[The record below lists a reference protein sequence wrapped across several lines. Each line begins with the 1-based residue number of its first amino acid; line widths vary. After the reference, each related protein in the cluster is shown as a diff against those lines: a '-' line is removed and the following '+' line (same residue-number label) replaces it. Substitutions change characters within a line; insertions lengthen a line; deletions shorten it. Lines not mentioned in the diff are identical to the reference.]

1 MTTISINIDRIN
13 HLLKLYKLEKK
24 EFLLLVSKGLK
35 KKFTAEEV
43 FKSEIKTSLLK
54 KIDNVFGKGLNYYI
68 DPKQLREAKEESI
81 FFRKDKFNAEL
92 NLSAKKVVNHFEE
105 EKISLSALS
114 KLSDLKHERLLPV
127 FTVKDK
133 PKEVAAKIREKLYPE
148 FNNRK
153 REFLKSLI
161 AKFAEYNIL
170 VFEFVEN
177 WNKKEKVNIN
187 GFYLKPGTIVLK
199 RNQKSFSREIFTLIH
214 ELGHY
219 LLNEEEIDERI
230 NEDTADYTSLSKVER
245 WCNDFAYYFLVGE
258 LDKTLTA
265 LATATG
271 SNDYHH
277 DILDAIAS
285 QTNLSVF
292 ALYTRLLINEKISLS
307 NYRKVCKELSDSIKA
322 REAEEQRKYELERM
336 KALEEGRK
344 PGGAAAKPLLS
355 PLYVSTIQS
364 AFYEGV
370 INEADFCRRLNIK
383 PERID
388 YYLK

>member
-1 MTTISINIDRIN
+1 MTTIKINIERIN

-43 FKSEIKTSLLK
+43 FKSEIRPSLLK
-54 KIDNVFGKGLNYYI
+54 KIDNVFGKGLNYYL
-68 DPKQLREAKEESI
+68 DPKQIREEKEESI
-81 FFRKDKFNAEL
+81 FFRKDKFNADL
-92 NLSAKKVVNHFEE
+92 DLSAKKIVNHFEE

-114 KLSDLKHERLLPV
+114 KLSDLKHERILPL
-127 FTVKDK
+127 FTIKDN
-133 PKEVAAKIREKLYPE
+133 PKEVATEIRKKLYPE
-148 FNNRK
+148 FNSKK
-153 REFLKSLI
+153 REFLKSII
-161 AKFAEYNIL
+161 AKFAEHNIL

-187 GFYLKPGTIVLK
+187 GFYLKPDTIVLK

-219 LLNEEEIDERI
+219 LLNEEEIDEHI
-230 NEDTADYTSLSKVER
+230 NEDTSDYFSLSKIER
-245 WCNDFAYYFLVGE
+245 WCNDFSYYFLAGE
-258 LDKTLTA
+258 WDKTITN

-271 SNDYHH
+271 KNDYHR
-277 DILDAIAS
+277 DILDSIATE
-285 QTNLSVF
+285 TNLSVF
-292 ALYTRLLINEKISLS
+292 ALYTRLLINEKISLN
-307 NYRKVCKELSDSIKA
+307 NYRKVCKEISDSIRA
-322 REAEEQRKYELERM
+322 REAEEQRKHELERL
-336 KALEEGRK
+336 KALNEGRK

-355 PLYVSTIQS
+355 PLYVTTIQS

-370 INEADFCRRLNIK
+370 INEAEFCKRLNIK

-388 YYLK
+388 NYLE